1 MSGCKTNNKQKNS
14 ERKRSP
20 NISHQGL
27 LENREKILK
36 IPRLKKKNS
45 TQGIDCSKKLCEWGK
60 KGEIFLKLRRKIIS
74 SLGII
79 VLLDQVFEK
88 WPSLDPLSKKCG
100 WMEKI
105 EAWEKQRLPR
115 VMAGECPRLTAMSA
129 DSYLHIHKNIIA
141 TDYCNQILITFIY

>member
-14 ERKRSP
+14 ERTRSP

-36 IPRLKKKNS
+36 IPRLKKKFNPRHRLLKE
-45 TQGIDCSKKLCEWGK
+45 TLWMRK

-141 TDYCNQILITFIY
+141 TDYCNQILITLIY